1 MLFES
6 LSVFNVINHN
16 WIDMYISGLSAN
28 LDFLFNMKKIKR
40 VWQKKSHPLLGGSA
54 YGNRTRVPCVRGMCP
69 SR

>member
-28 LDFLFNMKKIKR
+28 LDFLLNMKKNKEG
-40 VWQKKSHPLLGGSA
+40 VAKKVTSSFGG
-54 YGNRTRVPCVRGMCP
+54 
-69 SR
+69 

>member
-40 VWQKKSHPLLGGSA
+40 VWQKSHILFWGVAPTGIEPVFHA
-54 YGNRTRVPCVRGMCP
+54 
-69 SR
+69 